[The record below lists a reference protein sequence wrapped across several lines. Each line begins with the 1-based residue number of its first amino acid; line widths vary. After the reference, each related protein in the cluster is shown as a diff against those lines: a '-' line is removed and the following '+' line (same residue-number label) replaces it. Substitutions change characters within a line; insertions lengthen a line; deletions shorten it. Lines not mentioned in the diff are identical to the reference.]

1 VLKLIAVIVILAVVV
16 VLVLASRQPDRF
28 RVQRSASIAAPPERI
43 FPLINDFHRWG
54 AWSPYEHKD
63 PGMQR
68 TFSGAGSGRG
78 SIYEWAGNSNVGSGR
93 MEITESS
100 APSRVAIKLDFLKPF
115 EAHNTATF
123 TMEPAG
129 GATNVTWVMD
139 GPTPFVG
146 KIMHVFLNMD
156 RMVGTDFE
164 AGLAN
169 LKSAAEHEPGKQ
181 HVMRT
186 TS

>member
-1 VLKLIAVIVILAVVV
+1 MLRTIAVIVVLAVVV
-16 VLVLASRQPDRF
+16 VLVLAARKPDNF

-43 FPLINDFHRWG
+43 YPLINDFHRWG

-63 PGMQR
+63 PDMKR

-93 MEITESS
+93 MEIVESS
-100 APSRVAIKLDFLKPF
+100 APSKITIQLDFLKPF
-115 EAHNTATF
+115 EAHNIATF
-123 TMEPAG
+123 TMEQAG

-139 GPTPFVG
+139 GSTPFVG

-164 AGLAN
+164 AGLAI
-169 LKSAAEHEPGKQ
+169 LKTAVEHEPA
-181 HVMRT
+181 R
-186 TS
+186 SAS

>member
-1 VLKLIAVIVILAVVV
+1 MK
-16 VLVLASRQPDRF
+16 
-28 RVQRSASIAAPPERI
+28 
-43 FPLINDFHRWG
+43 
-54 AWSPYEHKD
+54 
-63 PGMQR
+63 R

-93 MEITESS
+93 MEIVESS
-100 APSRVAIKLDFLKPF
+100 VPSKVAIKLDFLKPF
-115 EAHNTATF
+115 EGHNIATF

-146 KIMHVFLNMD
+146 KIMHVFINMD

-169 LKSAAEHEPGKQ
+169 LKTAAEHEPAG
-181 HVMRT
+181 
-186 TS
+186 SPS

>member
-1 VLKLIAVIVILAVVV
+1 MLKIIAVIVVLAVVV
-16 VLVLASRQPDRF
+16 VLVLAARKPNRF
-28 RVQRSASIAAPPERI
+28 RVQRSAKIDAPPGRI

-54 AWSPYEHKD
+54 AWSPWEHKD
-63 PGMQR
+63 PDMKR
-68 TFSGAGSGRG
+68 TFGGAGSGRG
-78 SIYEWAGNSNVGSGR
+78 SIYEWTGNSNVGSGR
-93 MEITESS
+93 MEIVESS
-100 APSRVAIKLDFLKPF
+100 VPSKVAIKLDFLKPF
-115 EAHNTATF
+115 EGHNIATF

-146 KIMHVFLNMD
+146 KIMHVFINMD

-169 LKSAAEHEPGKQ
+169 LKTAAEHEPAG
-181 HVMRT
+181 
-186 TS
+186 SAS

>member
-1 VLKLIAVIVILAVVV
+1 MLKIIAILVILAVVV
-16 VLVLASRQPDRF
+16 VFVLAALKPDHF
-28 RVQRSASIAAPPERI
+28 RVQRSASIDAPPERI

-63 PGMQR
+63 PGMKR
-68 TFSGAGSGRG
+68 TFSGAGSGRC

-93 MEITESS
+93 MEIVESS
-100 APSRVAIKLDFLKPF
+100 APSKVAIQLDFLKPF
-115 EAHNTATF
+115 EGHNIATF

-146 KIMHVFLNMD
+146 KILHVFFNMD

-169 LKSAAEHEPGKQ
+169 LKTAAEHEPAGS
-181 HVMRT
+181 

>member
-1 VLKLIAVIVILAVVV
+1 MLKLIAVIVILAVVV
-16 VLVLASRQPDRF
+16 VLVLASREPDHF
-28 RVQRSASIAAPPERI
+28 RVQRSASIDAPPARI

-63 PGMQR
+63 PDMKR
-68 TFSGAGSGRG
+68 TFSGAGSGQG
-78 SIYEWAGNSNVGSGR
+78 SIYEWAGNSNIGSGR
-93 MEITESS
+93 MEIVESS
-100 APSRVAIKLDFLKPF
+100 APSRVAIQLDFLKPF
-115 EAHNTATF
+115 KAHNMATF

-129 GATNVTWVMD
+129 RGTNVTWAMD

-146 KIMHVFLNMD
+146 KIMHVFFNMD

-164 AGLAN
+164 AGLVN
-169 LKSAAEHEPGKQ
+169 LKTAAEHEPAGS
-181 HVMRT
+181 

>member
-1 VLKLIAVIVILAVVV
+1 MLRVIGMIVVLAVVV
-16 VLVLASRQPDRF
+16 VLVLAARKPDHF
-28 RVQRSASIAAPPERI
+28 RVQRSASIDAPPERI

-54 AWSPYEHKD
+54 AWSPWEHKD
-63 PGMQR
+63 PDMKR
-68 TFSGAGSGRG
+68 TFGGAGSGRG

-93 MEITESS
+93 MEIVESS
-100 APSRVAIKLDFLKPF
+100 APSKVAIKLDFLKPF
-115 EAHNTATF
+115 EAHNIATF

-146 KIMHVFLNMD
+146 KIMHVFLDMD

-169 LKSAAEHEPGKQ
+169 LKTAAEHEPA
-181 HVMRT
+181 RS

>member
-1 VLKLIAVIVILAVVV
+1 MLKVIGMIVVLAVVV
-16 VLVLASRQPDRF
+16 VLVLAARKPDHF
-28 RVQRSASIAAPPERI
+28 RVQRSASIDAPPERI

-54 AWSPYEHKD
+54 EWSPWEHKD
-63 PGMQR
+63 PDMKR
-68 TFSGAGSGRG
+68 TFSGAESGRG
-78 SIYEWAGNSNVGSGR
+78 SIYQWAGNSSVGSGR
-93 MEITESS
+93 MEIVESS
-100 APSRVAIKLDFLKPF
+100 VPSKVGIKLDFLKPF
-115 EAHNTATF
+115 EGHNIATF

-146 KIMHVFLNMD
+146 KIMHVFINMD

-169 LKSAAEHEPGKQ
+169 LKTAAAHEPAG
-181 HVMRT
+181 
-186 TS
+186 SPS

>member
-1 VLKLIAVIVILAVVV
+1 VLRIIAVIVVLAVAV
-16 VLVLASRQPDRF
+16 VLVLAARKPDHF
-28 RVQRSASIAAPPERI
+28 RVRRSASIDAPPERI
-43 FPLINDFHRWG
+43 YPLINDFHRWG
-54 AWSPYEHKD
+54 TWSPYEHKD
-63 PGMQR
+63 PDMKR
-68 TFSGAGSGRG
+68 TFSGAGSGGG
-78 SIYEWAGNSNVGSGR
+78 SVYAWTGNSNVGSGR
-93 MEITESS
+93 MEIVESS
-100 APSRVAIKLDFLKPF
+100 APSKVAIKLDFLKPF
-115 EAHNTATF
+115 EAHNIATF

-146 KIMHVFLNMD
+146 KIMHVFLDMD

-169 LKSAAEHEPGKQ
+169 LKTAAEHEPA
-181 HVMRT
+181 RS

>member
-1 VLKLIAVIVILAVVV
+1 MLRIIGVIVVLAVVV
-16 VLVLASRQPDRF
+16 VLVLAAGKPDHFQVR
-28 RVQRSASIAAPPERI
+28 RSATIDAPPEQI

-63 PGMQR
+63 PDMKR

-93 MEITESS
+93 MEIVESS
-100 APSRVAIKLDFLKPF
+100 VPSKVAIQLDFLKPF
-115 EAHNTATF
+115 EGHNIATF

-129 GATNVTWVMD
+129 GGTNVTWVMD

-146 KIMHVFLNMD
+146 KIMHVFINMD

-169 LKSAAEHEPGKQ
+169 LKTAAEHEPA
-181 HVMRT
+181 R
-186 TS
+186 SAS

>member
-1 VLKLIAVIVILAVVV
+1 VLKIIAIIVVLAVVV
-16 VLVLASRQPDRF
+16 VLVLASRKPDHF

-63 PGMQR
+63 PDMKR
-68 TFSGAGSGRG
+68 TFSGPGSGRG
-78 SIYEWAGNSNVGSGR
+78 STYEWAGNSNIGSGR
-93 MEITESS
+93 MEIVESS
-100 APSRVAIKLDFLKPF
+100 APSKVAIRLDFLKPF

-146 KIMHVFLNMD
+146 KIMHVFLDMD

-169 LKSAAEHEPGKQ
+169 LKTAAEHEPA
-181 HVMRT
+181 RS

>member
-1 VLKLIAVIVILAVVV
+1 VLKIIAVIVALAAVV
-16 VLVLASRQPDRF
+16 VLVLAARKPDHF
-28 RVQRSASIAAPPERI
+28 RVQRSASIDAPPEQI

-63 PGMQR
+63 LGMKR
-68 TFSGAGSGRG
+68 IFSGAGSGRG
-78 SIYEWAGNSNVGSGR
+78 SIYEWTGNSNVGSGR
-93 MEITESS
+93 MEIVESS
-100 APSRVAIKLDFLKPF
+100 APSKVTIQLDFLKPF
-115 EAHNTATF
+115 EAHNIATF

-139 GPTPFVG
+139 GHTPFVG

-169 LKSAAEHEPGKQ
+169 LKTAAEHEPA
-181 HVMRT
+181 RS

>member
-1 VLKLIAVIVILAVVV
+1 VLRIIAILVVLAVVV
-16 VLVLASRQPDRF
+16 VLVLASRKPDHF
-28 RVQRSASIAAPPERI
+28 RVQRSASIDAPPERI

-63 PGMQR
+63 PDMKR
-68 TFSGAGSGRG
+68 TFSGAGSGPG
-78 SIYEWAGNSNVGSGR
+78 SIYEWAGNSTIGSGR
-93 MEITESS
+93 MEIVESS
-100 APSRVAIKLDFLKPF
+100 APSKVAIRLDFLKPF
-115 EAHNTATF
+115 EAHNLATF

-129 GATNVTWVMD
+129 GATNVTWTMD

-146 KIMHVFLNMD
+146 KILHVFINMD

-169 LKSAAEHEPGKQ
+169 LKTAAEHEPA
-181 HVMRT
+181 RS

>member
-1 VLKLIAVIVILAVVV
+1 VLKVIGMIVVLAVVV
-16 VLVLASRQPDRF
+16 VLVLAARKPDHF
-28 RVQRSASIAAPPERI
+28 RVQRSASIDAPPERI

-63 PGMQR
+63 PDMKR

-93 MEITESS
+93 MEIVESS
-100 APSRVAIKLDFLKPF
+100 VPSKVAIKLDFLKPF
-115 EAHNTATF
+115 EGHNIATF

-129 GATNVTWVMD
+129 GTTNVTWVMD

-146 KIMHVFLNMD
+146 KIMHVFINMD

-164 AGLAN
+164 AGLAS
-169 LKSAAEHEPGKQ
+169 LKTAAEHEPAG
-181 HVMRT
+181 
-186 TS
+186 SAS

>member
-1 VLKLIAVIVILAVVV
+1 VLKVIGMIVVLAVVV
-16 VLVLASRQPDRF
+16 VLILAARKPDHF
-28 RVQRSASIAAPPERI
+28 RVQRSASIDAPPERI

-63 PGMQR
+63 PDMKR

-78 SIYEWAGNSNVGSGR
+78 SAYEWAGNSNVGSGR
-93 MEITESS
+93 MEIVESS
-100 APSRVAIKLDFLKPF
+100 APSKVAIKLDFLKPF
-115 EAHNTATF
+115 EAHNIATF

-146 KIMHVFLNMD
+146 KIMHVFLDMD

-169 LKSAAEHEPGKQ
+169 LKTAAEHEPA
-181 HVMRT
+181 RS

>member
-1 VLKLIAVIVILAVVV
+1 MLKIIAVIVVLAVVV
-16 VLVLASRQPDRF
+16 VLVLAARKPDHF
-28 RVQRSASIAAPPERI
+28 RVQRSASIDAPPERI

-63 PGMQR
+63 PDMKR
-68 TFSGAGSGRG
+68 TFSGAGGDQG
-78 SIYEWAGNSNVGSGR
+78 SIYEWAGNSDVGSGR
-93 MEITESS
+93 MEIVESS
-100 APSRVAIKLDFLKPF
+100 APSKVAIQLDFLKPF
-115 EAHNTATF
+115 EAHNIATF

-139 GPTPFVG
+139 GPTPFIG
-146 KIMHVFLNMD
+146 KIMHVFINVD

-169 LKSAAEHEPGKQ
+169 LKTAAEHEPAKS
-181 HVMRT
+181 R
-186 TS
+186 S

>member
-1 VLKLIAVIVILAVVV
+1 MK
-16 VLVLASRQPDRF
+16 
-28 RVQRSASIAAPPERI
+28 
-43 FPLINDFHRWG
+43 
-54 AWSPYEHKD
+54 
-63 PGMQR
+63 R

-93 MEITESS
+93 MEIVESS
-100 APSRVAIKLDFLKPF
+100 VPSKVAIKLDFLKPF
-115 EAHNTATF
+115 EGHNIATF

-129 GATNVTWVMD
+129 GTTNVTWVMD

-169 LKSAAEHEPGKQ
+169 LKTAAEHEPAG
-181 HVMRT
+181 
-186 TS
+186 SAS

>member
-1 VLKLIAVIVILAVVV
+1 VLKIIAIIVVLAVVV
-16 VLVLASRQPDRF
+16 VLVLASRKPDHF

-63 PGMQR
+63 PDMKR
-68 TFSGAGSGRG
+68 TFSGPGSGRG
-78 SIYEWAGNSNVGSGR
+78 STYEWTGNSNIGSGR
-93 MEITESS
+93 MEIVESS
-100 APSRVAIKLDFLKPF
+100 APSRVAIQLDFLKPF
-115 EAHNTATF
+115 KAHNMATF

-129 GATNVTWVMD
+129 RGTNVTWAMD

-146 KIMHVFLNMD
+146 KIMHVFFNMD

-164 AGLAN
+164 AGLVN
-169 LKSAAEHEPGKQ
+169 LKTAAEHEPAGS
-181 HVMRT
+181 

>member
-1 VLKLIAVIVILAVVV
+1 VLKIIASLIVLAVVV
-16 VLVLASRQPDRF
+16 VLLLAGRQPDHF
-28 RVQRSASIAAPPERI
+28 RVQRSASIDAPPEQI

-63 PGMQR
+63 PDMRR
-68 TFSGAGSGRG
+68 TFSGAASGRG

-93 MEITESS
+93 MEIMESS
-100 APSRVAIKLDFLKPF
+100 APSKVAIKLDFLKPF
-115 EAHNTATF
+115 EGHNIATF
-123 TMEPAG
+123 TIEPAG
-129 GATNVTWVMD
+129 GATNVTWAMD

-169 LKSAAEHEPGKQ
+169 LKTAAEHEPA
-181 HVMRT
+181 RRA
-186 TS
+186 S

>member
-1 VLKLIAVIVILAVVV
+1 VLKVIGMIVVLAVVV
-16 VLVLASRQPDRF
+16 VLVLAARKPDHF
-28 RVQRSASIAAPPERI
+28 RVQRSASIDAPPERI

-63 PGMQR
+63 PDMKR

-93 MEITESS
+93 MEIVESS
-100 APSRVAIKLDFLKPF
+100 VPSKVAIKLDFLKPF
-115 EAHNTATF
+115 EGHNIATF
-123 TMEPAG
+123 R
-129 GATNVTWVMD
+129 
-139 GPTPFVG
+139 PTPFVG
-146 KIMHVFLNMD
+146 KIMHVFINMD

-169 LKSAAEHEPGKQ
+169 LKTAAEHEPAG
-181 HVMRT
+181 
-186 TS
+186 SAS